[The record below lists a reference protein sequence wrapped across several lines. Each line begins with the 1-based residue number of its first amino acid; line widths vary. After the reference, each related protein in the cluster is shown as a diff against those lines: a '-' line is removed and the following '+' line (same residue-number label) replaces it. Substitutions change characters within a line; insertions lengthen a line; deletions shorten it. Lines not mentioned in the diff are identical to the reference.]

1 MNDWVDETFRYITA
15 KSQPLDGRRR
25 RRGRCACRSRSRSY
39 TRPRRGTST
48 RRSSARR
55 ETACA
60 ETVEEIL
67 ERFRQHNEAI
77 NGEARCDIL
86 ATYVY
91 NRAPP
96 PDSGAAPVLPEH
108 MDEALLVDFLRHRK
122 REHNGVLQG
131 FVVPTGGRA
140 TCLRARVHASG
151 RFVLES
157 RTNRVPLADAR
168 RGVRERAVTF
178 EGAEHEVRGR
188 PVATGTAVHAAAVAL
203 ARQVCDHVLR
213 LLAQQYAVHEATL
226 PPRPGR
232 LPALPPLRARRRP
245 RPPRDGRAA
254 AAAASQVAAR
264 RRARASFMG
273 ALPRDYPL
281 PDVRRAARH
290 HHCRRPFAG

>member
-1 MNDWVDETFRYITA
+1 MPTSTAPVAAPLPRGRAVEMNDWVDETFRYITT
-15 KSQPLDGRRR
+15 KSQPLDEETPPSWPSVRVPLTLAFR
-25 RRGRCACRSRSRSY
+25 Y
-39 TRPRRGTST
+39 TRP
-48 RRSSARR
+48 SAWYEWSEELRATR

-96 PDSGAAPVLPEH
+96 PDSGAAPVTCLEH

-157 RTNRVPLADAR
+157 RTTACRSPT
-168 RGVRERAVTF
+168 RGAASASA
-178 EGAEHEVRGR
+178 GHVRGR
-188 PVATGTAVHAAAVAL
+188 
-203 ARQVCDHVLR
+203 
-213 LLAQQYAVHEATL
+213 
-226 PPRPGR
+226 
-232 LPALPPLRARRRP
+232 
-245 RPPRDGRAA
+245 
-254 AAAASQVAAR
+254 
-264 RRARASFMG
+264 
-273 ALPRDYPL
+273 
-281 PDVRRAARH
+281 
-290 HHCRRPFAG
+290 